1 MDSGLNYYYIK
12 PTLNI
17 SNIVLII
24 IIIVFF
30 CILIFK
36 WNYITL
42 NWENEKCNN
51 SNFFLAPMFG
61 KNSTETL
68 QQCTKDIIT
77 KSVKDNMTSINLTGQ
92 INELNTTFKNLETA
106 INTASSTNTQGVSN
120 TISSSANILSGIQN
134 NINNMKT
141 VLTKVLGS
149 VVLTSYMNDGVIQS
163 TQNLENTDLVNMA
176 NQYNAVNNVINN
188 ESANPMPQSP
198 V

>member
-17 SNIVLII
+17 SNIILII

-106 INTASSTNTQGVSN
+106 INTASTTNTQGVSN

-176 NQYNAVNNVINN
+176 NQYNAVNNAINN
-188 ESANPMPQSP
+188 ESANPMPQP
-198 V
+198 PG